1 MENNEIPNNL
11 SDEEIIDYF
20 VEGIMEEKGV
30 DAPTDEI
37 RESMKKELKDQ
48 LMQQIDRS
56 LVAELPDEKLEELTR
71 TASANGQLDPQVV
84 ADAINE
90 AGLDIAEITAGTM
103 QRFREIYLGKTDG
116 EASEPAESAEP
127 AETTE
132 SQPSVEQTEA

>member
-37 RESMKKELKDQ
+37 RESMKKDLKDE
-48 LMQQIDRS
+48 LLQQIDRS

-71 TASANGQLDPQVV
+71 DASANGQLDPQVV
-84 ADAINE
+84 ADAITE
-90 AGLDIAEITAGTM
+90 AGLNVSEITAGTM
-103 QRFREIYLGKTDG
+103 QRFREIYLGKKDE
-116 EASEPAESAEP
+116 EASQPVESVESAEP
-127 AETTE
+127 TE
-132 SQPSVEQTEA
+132 SQPSAEQMEA